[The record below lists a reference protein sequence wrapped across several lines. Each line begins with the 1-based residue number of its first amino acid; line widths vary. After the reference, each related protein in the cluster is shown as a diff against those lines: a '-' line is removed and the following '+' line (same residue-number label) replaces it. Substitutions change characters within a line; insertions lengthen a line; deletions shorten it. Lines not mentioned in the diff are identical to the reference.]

1 MHGFKEDLLNCV
13 VDMIAQNWEKRGGD
27 LSYFVNKVKTSGL
40 TVAELDEYLAE
51 QGDVCPE
58 CVNHVFAAIVY
69 KAAIDGSYSVQEKK
83 GGDK

>member
-13 VDMIAQNWEKRGGD
+13 ADMIAQNWEKRGEN

-69 KAAIDGSYSVQEKK
+69 EAVIDGSYSVRDKK